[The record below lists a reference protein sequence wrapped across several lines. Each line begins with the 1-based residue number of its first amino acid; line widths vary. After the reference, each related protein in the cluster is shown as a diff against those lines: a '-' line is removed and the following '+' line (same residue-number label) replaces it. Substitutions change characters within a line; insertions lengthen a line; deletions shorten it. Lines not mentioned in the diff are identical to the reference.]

1 MEAAAVVPAHGMQ
14 SYVHCKERYGV
25 LALLLDGRGVRSLS
39 SLRGPHLCCCS
50 LISSCIWP
58 VLRTS
63 GQNIRVGVT
72 KSPSCMKYNQK

>member
-39 SLRGPHLCCCS
+39 SLRGPHLLTCAAA
-50 LISSCIWP
+50 L
-58 VLRTS
+58 
-63 GQNIRVGVT
+63 
-72 KSPSCMKYNQK
+72 